1 MDKTNELVESN
12 KNIYES
18 NLTISQHLTGAK
30 VHSNNNSIKNINI
43 QSPNNLNSNATFTDS
58 SQKNKE
64 VILHSNKSDNRL
76 TKIEVSEYNS
86 YGNTKLPITNS
97 FNYNTKDYNSIDDN
111 KMNEI
116 NKNKNI
122 SANNNILEIKIS
134 NSVLKKDIT
143 GKPYLDY
150 ICEIKNGNDSYS
162 INKKFGH
169 FIMLHKNL
177 KNIFKETIKLPD
189 GGNLFISIN
198 DMKQNTFHENKL
210 SQLDKYINELMKI
223 EQVKNS
229 LIFRNFFELDEQ
241 HEQNNNNNK
250 IKKNKTMM
258 EKKKYTK
265 YSSNNA
271 LQKVSNDYINDFT
284 NIK

>member
-1 MDKTNELVESN
+1 
-12 KNIYES
+12 
-18 NLTISQHLTGAK
+18 
-30 VHSNNNSIKNINI
+30 
-43 QSPNNLNSNATFTDS
+43 
-58 SQKNKE
+58 
-64 VILHSNKSDNRL
+64 
-76 TKIEVSEYNS
+76 
-86 YGNTKLPITNS
+86 
-97 FNYNTKDYNSIDDN
+97 
-111 KMNEI
+111 
-116 NKNKNI
+116 
-122 SANNNILEIKIS
+122 
-134 NSVLKKDIT
+134 
-143 GKPYLDY
+143 
-150 ICEIKNGNDSYS
+150 
-162 INKKFGH
+162 
-169 FIMLHKNL
+169 MLHKNL
-177 KNIFKETIKLPD
+177 KNSLKDLQLPES
-189 GGNLFISIN
+189 GNLFISIN

-271 LQKVSNDYINDFT
+271 LQKISNDYINDFT